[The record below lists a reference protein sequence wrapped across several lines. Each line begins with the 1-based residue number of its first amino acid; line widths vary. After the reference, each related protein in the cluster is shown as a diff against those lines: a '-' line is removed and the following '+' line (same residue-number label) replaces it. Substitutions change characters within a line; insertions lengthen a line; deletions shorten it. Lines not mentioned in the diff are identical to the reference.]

1 MKKKKTP
8 LNAAALA
15 PQAAYEPQA
24 GDFERVERNL
34 DEFVDENF
42 SGQSYLREM
51 FHSLFKNKG
60 AAVSL
65 VLIALIVLMAIFA
78 PMFSPYSYR
87 DVNDEAT
94 NLPMRIPLLE
104 DIGIFDGTRNGVDMY
119 EAAGVK
125 DEYHYFGT
133 DSLGRDSWTR
143 VWEGTRISLLI
154 SLLAVV
160 LDVVVGVTYGLISGY
175 FGGKVDMVMQ
185 RIVEV
190 LMGIPNLIIMTL
202 LLLVMEP
209 GILTICLAL
218 MITGWINM
226 SRIVRAQVLR
236 LKNNEYVLASRT
248 QGAKALRI
256 IFKDILPN
264 TLGQIIITFM
274 FSVPNAIFFEAFL
287 AFIGLGVPIP
297 MASLG
302 TLINDGYK
310 SALLYPSQVLLPI
323 LVLSVLML
331 SFNLLAD
338 GLRDAIDPQM
348 RNV

>member
-133 DSLGRDSWTR
+133 DSLGRDIWTR

-160 LDVVVGVTYGLISGY
+160 LDLLQPLYAWVP
-175 FGGKVDMVMQ
+175 GGSSQ
-185 RIVEV
+185 
-190 LMGIPNLIIMTL
+190 G
-202 LLLVMEP
+202 ME
-209 GILTICLAL
+209 A
-218 MITGWINM
+218 
-226 SRIVRAQVLR
+226 R
-236 LKNNEYVLASRT
+236 
-248 QGAKALRI
+248 
-256 IFKDILPN
+256 
-264 TLGQIIITFM
+264 
-274 FSVPNAIFFEAFL
+274 
-287 AFIGLGVPIP
+287 
-297 MASLG
+297 
-302 TLINDGYK
+302 
-310 SALLYPSQVLLPI
+310 
-323 LVLSVLML
+323 
-331 SFNLLAD
+331 
-338 GLRDAIDPQM
+338 
-348 RNV
+348 